1 VALLLTLL
9 LLLLLQGLEQG
20 LREGIRVRPQAMLE
34 AKDLPQNNLSMLLE
48 QRVNR
53 KLEED
58 RQARAMQQV
67 RHSCRDDWFLSKG

>member
-1 VALLLTLL
+1 
-9 LLLLLQGLEQG
+9 
-20 LREGIRVRPQAMLE
+20 MLE

-58 RQARAMQQV
+58 RQARAVQQV
-67 RHSCRDDWFLSKG
+67 RGRADRVACEVECDFGDRAVVLGLAACDVIGSDSALLVVWSW